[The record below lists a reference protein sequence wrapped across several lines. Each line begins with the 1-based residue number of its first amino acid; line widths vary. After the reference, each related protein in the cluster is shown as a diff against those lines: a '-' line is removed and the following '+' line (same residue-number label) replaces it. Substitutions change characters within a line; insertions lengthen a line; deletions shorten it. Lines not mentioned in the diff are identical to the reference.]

1 MRGEKYEE
9 KSFHRLRKFY
19 CTLKII
25 ADKNHQKIIIITHSL
40 SCGSTFTC
48 VFGCWVLRNNLSS
61 IGIWN
66 SWKKD
71 FFFVHSI
78 NKILAKCSV
87 GSNGKLVETR
97 NFTIYPFEAVLLLAL
112 QWNSVRKEK
121 KLLPNDNSF
130 FFFMLTLCVEI
141 YIGNVWIIFDL
152 ALRFVEIR
160 VGFGFGCSKFW
171 LEWQKNGNFW
181 DFWIIFKLFEENFEF
196 FLFKIWFFS
205 FKI

>member
-66 SWKKD
+66 SWKKI

-112 QWNSVRKEK
+112 QEIQWGRKK
-121 KLLPNDNSF
+121 NCCRTTILSSSSCC
-130 FFFMLTLCVEI
+130 LCVEI
-141 YIGNVWIIFDL
+141 HIGNVWIIFDL

-160 VGFGFGCSKFW
+160 VGFGF
-171 LEWQKNGNFW
+171 LW
-181 DFWIIFKLFEENFEF
+181 D
-196 FLFKIWFFS
+196 
-205 FKI
+205 